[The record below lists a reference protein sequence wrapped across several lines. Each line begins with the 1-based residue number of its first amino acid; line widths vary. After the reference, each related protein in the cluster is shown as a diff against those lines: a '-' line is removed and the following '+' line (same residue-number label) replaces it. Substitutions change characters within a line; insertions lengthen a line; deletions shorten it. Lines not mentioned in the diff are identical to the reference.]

1 MIKNEREYKI
11 TRAQAGKLEIALGEA
26 LALPRANSNREAR
39 LQQLR
44 EDSIRAQLAGLRE
57 QVREFE
63 ALRDGAL
70 VEITA
75 ASLVELPRALIQ
87 ARLARRFSQK
97 QLAERLGLKEQQI
110 QRYEASDY
118 ESASLARLIEV
129 VTALGATVYLQLMVP
144 ALEGGDSSG
153 ALRAPLG
160 VPLD

>member
-11 TRAQAGKLEIALGEA
+11 TRAQAGKLETALAEA

-44 EDSIRAQLAGLRE
+44 EDSIRAQLAGLQA
-57 QVREFE
+57 QVREYE
-63 ALRDGAL
+63 ALRDGAM

-75 ASLVELPRALIQ
+75 ASLVELPRTLIQ

-129 VTALGATVYLQLMVP
+129 ANALGVTVYLQLKVP

-153 ALRAPLG
+153 TLRAPMG